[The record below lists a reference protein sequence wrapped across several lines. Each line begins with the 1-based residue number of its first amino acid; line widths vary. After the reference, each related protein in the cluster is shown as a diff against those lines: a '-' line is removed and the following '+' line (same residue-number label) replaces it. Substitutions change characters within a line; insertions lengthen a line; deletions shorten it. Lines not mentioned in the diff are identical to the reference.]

1 MTDDEIMDKAMA
13 AEEVFRARTRKFRIL
28 SCDGVGVRGAEETA
42 IRAAVEKHCHC
53 DTRWPAT
60 ARIDDNNMQAF
71 VTDLR
76 AALADNSA
84 AALTEARAEIERMQA
99 ALEPFASAAEG
110 LSSTGEDEIV
120 LSVRGWAIARLKPS
134 ELRAARAALSR
145 KDGGKE

>member
-1 MTDDEIMDKAMA
+1 MIEAR
-13 AEEVFRARTRKFRIL
+13 EEQRSSPTTERT
-28 SCDGVGVRGAEETA
+28 AEETA

-84 AALTEARAEIERMQA
+84 AALTEARAEIERLTELANKRWRETKSMQA
-99 ALEPFASAAEG
+99 ALEPFAAFFEKAEAFV
-110 LSSTGEDEIV
+110 E
-120 LSVRGWAIARLKPS
+120 
-134 ELRAARAALSR
+134 ARA
-145 KDGGKE
+145 KDGGSPILPSTDFRLADFRRARTTLSRIKTGSSCA